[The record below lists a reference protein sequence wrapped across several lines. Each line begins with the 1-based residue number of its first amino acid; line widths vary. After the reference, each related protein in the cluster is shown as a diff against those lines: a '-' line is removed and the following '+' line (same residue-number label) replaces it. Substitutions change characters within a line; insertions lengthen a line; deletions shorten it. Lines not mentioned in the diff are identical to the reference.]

1 MGNSRWISES
11 FHICEGEP
19 WPIFCNEILRNISLS
34 ELSAETAKKV
44 NAMQITTPISDA
56 LERYLDL
63 SSLELKLTAQNMAN
77 ASTPGYTNELPEWQ
91 ANDPVTID
99 GTSYGQGVTMTG
111 PSSQRDLV
119 LEQRIQQQTQLQQGT
134 DARQTALE
142 QIQNIFSASASASSS
157 SSSLDIGGSVS
168 GFFSALSQLQ
178 SNPAD
183 NSLRQSVLNAATTLA
198 TSFQSASSQLTQE
211 QGSLDHQSATVVT
224 QVNSLT
230 QAIAQLN
237 DQISQTSHNGDAG
250 ELEDQRQYDIQ
261 QLSQLVGIHPTTTE
275 DNSLTIT
282 TSSGALLVS
291 KGQAFSL
298 STSVSGGVTHISDY
312 QGNDITN
319 SLATGG
325 GQLGGIL
332 TVRDQDIP
340 QMQGALD
347 TLAFDLGTAVNSQN
361 ALGSDANGSAG
372 GPIFNLPA
380 SASGAAS
387 SISVAITDPAKIAA
401 AAAGNGSSDDANLE
415 SMLQLQNQPIVAGD
429 SPSSYYAS
437 FVSALGS
444 LTSQVSTENTA
455 QQASLAQ
462 LQTQRDSLS
471 AVNLNDEAAAL

>member
-1 MGNSRWISES
+1 MATLNTAFSIATGALDAEQAA
-11 FHICEGEP
+11 
-19 WPIFCNEILRNISLS
+19 LNII
-34 ELSAETAKKV
+34 ANNT
-44 NAMQITTPISDA
+44 
-56 LERYLDL
+56 
-63 SSLELKLTAQNMAN
+63 AN
-77 ASTPGYTNELPEWQ
+77 ANTPGYTNELPQWQ

-99 GTSYGQGVTMTG
+99 GTTYGQGVTMTG
-111 PSSQRDLV
+111 ASSQRDLV

-134 DARQTALE
+134 DSRQAALE
-142 QIQNIFSASASASSS
+142 AVQNIFSAATSASSS
-157 SSSLDIGGSVS
+157 TSSLDIGTSIS

-183 NSLRQSVLNAATTLA
+183 NSLRLSVLSAATTLVN
-198 TSFQSASSQLTQE
+198 SFQSASSQLTQE
-211 QGSLDHQSATVVT
+211 QGSLDQQSATIVT

-237 DQISQTSHNGDAG
+237 SQISQTSGKGDAG
-250 ELEDQRQYDIQ
+250 QLEDQRQYDIQ
-261 QLSQLVGIHPTTTE
+261 QLSQLVGIHEITTE

-312 QGNDITN
+312 QGNDITTA
-319 SLATGG
+319 LASGG
-325 GQLGGIL
+325 GQLGGLL

-340 QMQGALD
+340 QIQSTLD
-347 TLAFDLGTAVNSQN
+347 TLAFNLGTALNSANQ
-361 ALGSDANGSAG
+361 AGSDANGNAG

-380 SASGAAS
+380 TATGAAS
-387 SISVAITDPAKIAA
+387 SISVAITNPAQIAA

-415 SMLQLQNQPIVAGD
+415 NMLQLQNQNIAGGTT
-429 SPSSYYAS
+429 PSSYYSS

-444 LTSQVSTENTA
+444 LVSQVSTENTG
-455 QQASLAQ
+455 QQASLTQ

-471 AVNLNDEAAAL
+471 AVNLNDEAAALENLQQAYQAASKVFTILDTVMASALNLGVETTVS